1 MPSSQGNLQEQAD
14 EMEALSALLPH
25 EGEFLQL
32 SPTSCV
38 IRMLPFGERGEG
50 DPENRVMVK
59 MRFSFPPEYPDTLP
73 EWSFESWRGFQEE
86 ELNNLKKEI
95 ELDMQRNLRSP
106 MLFSIAELAVE
117 WLRERNA
124 PPKSMYDQMMSRQ
137 NVGCSEE
144 VEDAYDSEKRSE
156 DAAGV
161 HQSENEN
168 SVEGRRG
175 PSEKTLCAAS
185 VRHRSRRR
193 RSGGSACSGGEG
205 CTRGEEG
212 GFEGGRIAQEAVNT
226 VERQAREVKAFA
238 RSQLLIFEL
247 PLPLRDAFVALQERC
262 TKQEF
267 EAWASAFQLEMQQK
281 NIWKGL
287 AGKGVKTGRQIF
299 LENAAAASAA
309 ADEEGDDAEASAE
322 AFWKDPRLFEDGDKD
337 ELPEDE

>member
-185 VRHRSRRR
+185 
-193 RSGGSACSGGEG
+193 
-205 CTRGEEG
+205 
-212 GFEGGRIAQEAVNT
+212 
-226 VERQAREVKAFA
+226 
-238 RSQLLIFEL
+238 
-247 PLPLRDAFVALQERC
+247 ERC

-309 ADEEGDDAEASAE
+309 ADEEGDDAEASGE
-322 AFWKDPRLFEDGDKD
+322 NPRLFEDGDKD